1 MRAFQATAEPLV
13 SVDEAQKT
21 VLAEVAEGPVERV
34 GLDGAQGRVLRE
46 DVIAPHDVP
55 RSDNSAMDGY
65 AVRSADTP
73 GRIRVIGDVAAGARD
88 GARIEPGTA
97 VRIMTG
103 AAIPE
108 GADAVAQVEI
118 TDGGMETV
126 NVERAVAPG
135 VNIRRRGDDMRSGSV
150 ILRSGVRIGAAEIA
164 ALATVGKRE
173 VAAGRAPVVAILA
186 TGNELVEP
194 GEDGAVVNS
203 NSHMLAALVRGAGGV
218 ARTFGIVRDDR
229 DTTIRAL
236 ESALGADV
244 IVTSGGV
251 SVGAYDFVKEA
262 LEVLGAEFKFWRV
275 AMKPG
280 KPLLFA
286 KLRGRLFF
294 GLPGN
299 PASSMTSFHLFVG
312 PAIRRWAGEAGNVF
326 PPSVRMTSAAP
337 MKGAAER
344 RSYIRVRVIAREG
357 RLHAEPMRAQGSH
370 QISSMV
376 SANGL
381 AVIDAGTSGVQAGG
395 EIEVLITGPIIHL

>member
-1 MRAFQATAEPLV
+1 MRAFQATAEPLLAV
-13 SVDEAQKT
+13 YEAQET
-21 VLAEVAEGPVERV
+21 VLAAVSAGPVETV
-34 GLDGAQGRVLRE
+34 GLEFVQGRVLRE
-46 DVIAPHDVP
+46 DVVAPYDVP

-65 AVRSADTP
+65 ALRAADTP
-73 GRIRVIGDVAAGARD
+73 GRVRVVGDVAAG
-88 GARIEPGTA
+88 GQGSVRIESGTA

-103 AAIPE
+103 AAIPD

-118 TDGGMETV
+118 TDGGMDSV
-126 NVERAVAPG
+126 NVHRAVASG
-135 VNIRRRGDDMRSGSV
+135 ANIRRRGDDMRAGSV
-150 ILRSGVRIGAAEIA
+150 VLRGGVRIGAAEIA
-164 ALATVGKRE
+164 ALATAGKGE
-173 VAAGRAPVVAILA
+173 VAVGRAPVVAILA

-194 GEDGAVVNS
+194 GQEGAVVNS
-203 NSHMLAALVRGAGGV
+203 NSHMLAALVRNSGGV
-218 ARTFGIVRDDR
+218 ARFGGIVRDDR
-229 DTTIRAL
+229 DITIRAL
-236 ESALGADV
+236 ESALDADI

-262 LEVLGAEFKFWRV
+262 LEALGAETKFWRV

-299 PASSMTSFHLFVG
+299 PVSSMTSFHLFVG
-312 PAIRRWAGEAGNVF
+312 PAIRAWAGETGNVF
-326 PPSVRMTSAAP
+326 PPSVRMTSTAA

-344 RSYIRVRVIAREG
+344 QSYVRVRVSAREG
-357 RLHAEPMRAQGSH
+357 RLYADPMRAQGSH

-381 AVIDAGTSGVQAGG
+381 AVIEAGSAIEAGA
-395 EIEVLITGPIIHL
+395 EVNVLIVGNVGS

>member
-1 MRAFQATAEPLV
+1 MRAFQATAGPLLT
-13 SVDEAQKT
+13 VDDAQNA
-21 VLAEVAEGPVERV
+21 VMAEVVLGPAETV
-34 GLDGAQGRVLRE
+34 GLESVQGRVLRE
-46 DVIAPHDVP
+46 EIIAPHDVP

-65 AVRSADTP
+65 AIRSADTP
-73 GRIRVIGDVAAGARD
+73 GRIRVVGDVAAGARESV
-88 GARIEPGTA
+88 RIDSGTA
-97 VRIMTG
+97 ARIMTG

-118 TDGGMETV
+118 TDGGMDLV
-126 NVERAVAPG
+126 SVEQVVKPG
-135 VNIRRRGDDMRSGSV
+135 ANIRRRGDDMRAGSV

-164 ALATVGKRE
+164 ALATAGKRE
-173 VAAGRAPVVAILA
+173 AAVGRAPLVAILA

-194 GEDGAVVNS
+194 GEEGAVVNS
-203 NSHMLAALVRGAGGV
+203 NSPMLAALVRDNGGIARIGA
-218 ARTFGIVRDDR
+218 IVRDDR

-236 ESALGADV
+236 ESALDADI

-251 SVGAYDFVKEA
+251 SVGAYDFVREA
-262 LEVLGAEFKFWRV
+262 LEALGAEMKFWRV

-286 KLRGRLFF
+286 TLRGRLFF

-299 PASSMTSFHLFVG
+299 PVSSMTSFYLFVA
-312 PAIRRWAGEAGNVF
+312 PAIRKWAGEAGNLF
-326 PPSVRMTSAAP
+326 PPVVRMTSTAA

-344 RSYIRVRVIAREG
+344 QSYVRVRVLAREG
-357 RLHAEPMRAQGSH
+357 RLYAEPMRAQGSH

-381 AVIDAGTSGVQAGG
+381 AVIEAGSAIDAGAEVD
-395 EIEVLITGPIIHL
+395 VLIVGNVAG